1 MLQNSNSRQIE
12 KTWTKEKVSIIV
24 GIAILYSIWFDLL
37 DSLVYCEGSP
47 SSSNSIVDC
56 KSIGEIFGGN
66 QVYQPWNITGHLIPT
81 LFMLF
86 LKPIRIWYFLAAFLI
101 STAVM
106 DSPLWGVERL
116 LWHGQP
122 LWQQNHTPTYD
133 FGSWIVY
140 YYNPLGTYHVWDHNW
155 LFPNFPTSSVIF
167 WSLVA
172 RISAGVCILIWFQN
186 KQEPSLQNLASRF

>member
-12 KTWTKEKVSIIV
+12 KTWTKEKVSVII

-37 DSLVYCEGSP
+37 DSLVYCQRPLLSI
-47 SSSNSIVDC
+47 SIVDC
-56 KSIGEIFGGN
+56 KSIGEMFGGN

-81 LFMLF
+81 LFMLV

-122 LWQQNHTPTYD
+122 LWQENHTPTYD
-133 FGSWIVY
+133 FGSWIIY

-155 LFPNFPTSSVIF
+155 LFSNFPTSSVIF

-172 RISAGVCILIWFQN
+172 RISGVCILIWFQN
-186 KQEPSLQNLASRF
+186 KQEPSLQNVASRF